1 MTTIKAYV
9 ADHPHIAKTYDKIIS
24 AIEMLLIMG
33 LCLGTAPALIW
44 LAKLSYI

>member
-9 ADHPHIAKTYDKIIS
+9 ADHPHIAKTYFRIC
-24 AIEMLLIMG
+24 AAVEMTLIMA